1 MKLKLTMLTLC
12 LLGCSPFPAAQAV
25 EPPPPLAEA
34 VVEETGQTLP
44 WAMVTSTAGKYVV
57 DLPGTPTAQTST
69 SPLLER
75 DLQWH
80 MNSVTIPAADD
91 TDLFE
96 YYLVAY
102 ADVPRRLHY
111 DFSQKDLLEAA
122 TTSVVDDIQDEQL
135 NASLVIEEVAF
146 QGLPARLLT
155 AQGLGQY
162 FVATLSLTG
171 DRFYLLLAIDD
182 DQANFE
188 HFFNSLSLIP

>member
-1 MKLKLTMLTLC
+1 MF
-12 LLGCSPFPAAQAV
+12 SPTKAAA
-25 EPPPPLAEA
+25 EPPPLAQA
-34 VVEETGQTLP
+34 TVENTRQTLP
-44 WAMVTSTAGKYVV
+44 WQMVASTAGKYVV
-57 DLPGTPTAQTST
+57 DLPGTPAEQTST
-69 SPLLER
+69 SSLLER
-75 DLQWH
+75 DLQWQ
-80 MNSVTIPAADD
+80 MSSVTIPAVDD
-91 TDLFE
+91 ADLFE

-102 ADVPRRLHY
+102 ADVPRSLRY
-111 DFSQKDLLEAA
+111 EFAQKELLDAA

-135 NASLVIEEVAF
+135 NESLVIEEVAF

-171 DRFYLLLAIDD
+171 DRLYLLLAIDD

>member
-12 LLGCSPFPAAQAV
+12 LLGCSLFASAKTAAEQLPIAQASG
-25 EPPPPLAEA
+25 
-34 VVEETGQTLP
+34 EEMGQALP
-44 WAMVTSTAGKYVV
+44 WQIVTSTAGKYVV
-57 DLPGTPTAQTST
+57 ELPGMATEQTST

-80 MNSVTIPAADD
+80 MSSVTVPAADD

-102 ADVPRRLHY
+102 ADVPRSLRYH
-111 DFSQKDLLEAA
+111 FSQKELLEAA
-122 TTSVVDDIQDEQL
+122 TASIVDDIQDEQL
-135 NASLVIEEVAF
+135 NESLVIEAVAF

-188 HFFNSLSLIP
+188 HFFNSLSLVP